1 MQPFEIT
8 TETNITNLP
17 IKKRFQLMQKWAE
30 DSGRKL
36 TWKEAKYAYKEIM
49 KGTIYINDVY
59 QVIHCNPEELS
70 NEIWSP
76 QLKGKMDYLSIKRN
90 DKEAIRS
97 WSDFQE
103 IKNMIIKDGKDRYAL
118 EIYPP
123 EDRLVNTAN
132 QYHLWV
138 MPKGLDLGFGFT
150 KRRVDVRNGKRR
162 VFVDGKEFTI
172 GQTYNKKD

>member
-1 MQPFEIT
+1 
-8 TETNITNLP
+8 
-17 IKKRFQLMQKWAE
+17 
-30 DSGRKL
+30 
-36 TWKEAKYAYKEIM
+36 
-49 KGTIYINDVY
+49 
-59 QVIHCNPEELS
+59 
-70 NEIWSP
+70 
-76 QLKGKMDYLSIKRN
+76 
-90 DKEAIRS
+90 
-97 WSDFQE
+97 
-103 IKNMIIKDGKDRYAL
+103 MIIKDGKDRYAL